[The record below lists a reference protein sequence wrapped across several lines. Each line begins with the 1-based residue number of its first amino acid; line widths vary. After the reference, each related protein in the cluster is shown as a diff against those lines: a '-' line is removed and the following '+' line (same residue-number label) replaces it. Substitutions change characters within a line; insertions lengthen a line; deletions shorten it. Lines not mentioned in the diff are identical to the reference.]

1 MIHNIAK
8 SGKDNILKKIVEKV
22 IQNIPITNAD
32 CLYLYEKAETG
43 DLAVIADFIRK
54 SYNNFDVYYNRN
66 IHIEPT
72 NICIYKCKFCS
83 YSRKKGESGSW
94 EFTIEQMVDKV
105 KNESKK
111 GITEVHIVGGVHPDK
126 ALYYYVE
133 LIEEIRKVVPK
144 IHIKAFSAV
153 EIDYM
158 ITKSNIDLV
167 EGLKLLKNAGLD
179 SIPGG
184 GAEIF
189 NSEIRTKI
197 CPEKTNSE
205 RWLEIHKQAHLVG
218 IKSNATML
226 YGHIESYVHRV
237 EHMSLLRDLQSQTGG
252 FMAFIPLKFKM
263 LNNTLSNIGEIT
275 LLEDLRNYA
284 ICRIYMSNFK
294 HIKAYWPMLGKEYAQ
309 LALSFGADDFDGTI
323 EDSTKIY
330 SMAGA
335 KDQKPN
341 LSITELKKIVSSAG
355 FIAVERT
362 STYDT
367 LEKLGK

>member
-8 SGKDNILKKIVEKV
+8 SGRDNIIKSIAKKVLQK
-22 IQNIPITNAD
+22 IPISDDD

-43 DLAVIADFIRK
+43 DLAVIANYIRE
-54 SYNNFDVYYNRN
+54 SYNNKNVYYNRN

-83 YSRKKGESGSW
+83 YSRKQGEQGSW
-94 EFTIEQMVDKV
+94 EFTIEQMADKV
-105 KNESKK
+105 KNESRK

-126 ALYYYVE
+126 DIYYYIN
-133 LIEEIRKVVPK
+133 LIDAIRKAVPE

-158 ITKSNIDLV
+158 VTKSNIDLI
-167 EGLKLLKNAGLD
+167 EGLKLLKKAGLD

-189 NSEIRTKI
+189 NSEIRQKI

-205 RWLEIHKQAHLVG
+205 QWLEIHKQAHLTG

-226 YGHIESYVHRV
+226 YGHIESYAHRV
-237 EHMSLLRDLQSQTGG
+237 EHLSMLIELQAETGG

-263 LNNTLSNIGEIT
+263 MNNPLGNIGEVT
-275 LLEDLRNYA
+275 LVEDLRNYA
-284 ICRIYMSNFK
+284 VSRIYMSNFK

-309 LALSFGADDFDGTI
+309 MALSFGADDFDGTI

-341 LSITELKKIVSSAG
+341 LSISELKTIVNSAG
-355 FIAVERT
+355 FVAVERN
-362 STYDT
+362 STYDM
-367 LEKLGK
+367 L

>member
-1 MIHNIAK
+1 MIFNIVK
-8 SGKDNILKKIVEKV
+8 SSRDNKTKIIAEKI
-22 IQNIPITNAD
+22 IQNTAISND
-32 CLYLYEKAETG
+32 ECLYLYEKAETG
-43 DLAVIADFIRK
+43 DLAVLANYIREN
-54 SYNNFDVYYNRN
+54 YNNKNVYYNRN

-83 YSRKKGESGSW
+83 YSRKKDESGSW
-94 EFTIEQMVDKV
+94 EFSIEQMVDKV
-105 KNESKK
+105 KKESQK

-126 ALYYYVE
+126 DIYYYTL
-133 LIEEIRKVVPK
+133 LIEEIRKAVPE

-158 ITKSNIDLV
+158 LTKSNIELQT
-167 EGLKLLKNAGLD
+167 GLRLLKTAGLD

-189 NSEIRTKI
+189 NSEIRQKI

-205 RWLEIHKQAHLVG
+205 RWLDIHKQAHLAG

-226 YGHIESYVHRV
+226 YGHIESYAHRV
-237 EHMSLLRDLQSQTGG
+237 EHLSMLRDLQAQTGG

-263 LNNTLSNIGEIT
+263 MNNPLGNIGEVT
-275 LLEDLRNYA
+275 LVEDLRNFA
-284 ICRIYMSNFK
+284 VCRIYMSNFK

-309 LALSFGADDFDGTI
+309 MALSFGADDFDGTI

-341 LSITELKKIVSSAG
+341 LTIAELKSIVISAG
-355 FIAVERT
+355 FVAVERN
-362 STYDT
+362 STYDM
-367 LEKLGK
+367 L

>member
-1 MIHNIAK
+1 MIQNIAK
-8 SGKDNILKKIVEKV
+8 YGRDNIIKSIAEKV
-22 IQNIPITNAD
+22 LQKTPISNQD

-43 DLAVIADFIRK
+43 DLAVISDFIRK
-54 SYNNFDVYYNRN
+54 SYNDFNVYYNRN

-94 EFTIEQMVDKV
+94 EFTIEQMADKV
-105 KNESKK
+105 KKESEK

-126 ALYYYVE
+126 DIYYYVE
-133 LIEEIRKVVPK
+133 LIDAIRKAVPE

-158 ITKSNIDLV
+158 ISKSNIDLK
-167 EGLKLLKNAGLD
+167 EGLNLLKKAGLD

-189 NSEIRTKI
+189 NSEIRNKI

-205 RWLEIHKQAHLVG
+205 RWLEIHKLAHLSG

-226 YGHIESYVHRV
+226 YGHIESYVHRI
-237 EHMSLLRDLQSQTGG
+237 EHMSMLRSLQEETGG

-263 LNNTLSNIGEIT
+263 LNNPLGNIGEVT
-275 LLEDLRNYA
+275 LVEDLRNYA
-284 ICRIYMSNFK
+284 ISRIYMSNFK

-309 LALSFGADDFDGTI
+309 MALSFGADDFDGTI

-335 KDQKPN
+335 KDQNPN
-341 LSITELKKIVSSAG
+341 LNIAELKAIVNSAG
-355 FIAVERT
+355 FVAVERN
-362 STYDT
+362 STYNT
-367 LEKLGK
+367 L

>member
-1 MIHNIAK
+1 MIQNIAQ
-8 SGKDNILKKIVEKV
+8 SGRDNRIKLIAEKV
-22 IQNIPITNAD
+22 IEGFPITDED

-54 SYNNFDVYYNRN
+54 KLNNSNVYYNRN

-72 NICIYKCKFCS
+72 NICFYKCKFCS
-83 YSRKKGESGSW
+83 YSRKKDEDGSW
-94 EFTIEQMVDKV
+94 EFTIEQMADKV
-105 KNESKK
+105 KKESKK
-111 GITEVHIVGGVHPDK
+111 GITEVHVVGGVHPEKDI
-126 ALYYYVE
+126 YYYIR
-133 LIEEIRKVVPK
+133 LIEAIRKSVPS

-158 ITKSNIDLV
+158 VTKSGINLS
-167 EGLKLLKNAGLD
+167 EGLKLLKNAGLN

-189 NSEIRTKI
+189 NDEIRKKI
-197 CPEKTNSE
+197 CPEKTNAE
-205 RWLEIHKQAHLVG
+205 RWLEIHKQAHLNG

-226 YGHIESYVHRV
+226 YGHIENYLHRV
-237 EHMSLLRDLQSQTGG
+237 EHMSKLRNLQTETGG

-263 LNNTLSNIGEIT
+263 QNNLLGIIGEVT
-275 LLEDLRNYA
+275 LVEDLRNYA
-284 ICRIYMSNFK
+284 ISRIYMSNVK

-309 LALSFGADDFDGTI
+309 MALSFGADDFDGTI

-335 KDQKPN
+335 KDQNPN
-341 LSITELKKIVSSAG
+341 LNITELKSIVDSAG
-355 FIAVERT
+355 FIAVERN
-362 STYDT
+362 STYET
-367 LEKLGK
+367 V